1 MKLEKIIRSIPN
13 YPKKGILFRDITS
26 LIENK
31 KAFNFTIKKMRTIS
45 KKVSFSKIAA
55 IESRGFIFAAVLSFL
70 TNRPLVLLRKK
81 GKLPGKTYS
90 QKFKL
95 EYGFDILE
103 IHKSSLKKNDKVLI
117 IDDLIATGGTALAGA
132 KLVEKAKAKVSG
144 FIFLINLFD
153 LPGND
158 KLESKGYKTFSL
170 IKFPGH

>member
-1 MKLEKIIRSIPN
+1 M
-13 YPKKGILFRDITS
+13 FRDITS
-26 LIENK
+26 LTENK
-31 KAFNFTIKKMRTIS
+31 KAFNFTIKKMKTIS

-153 LPGND
+153 LPGNT